1 MGLFINDSIPL
12 WICKRYHAGI
22 WKPELRLY
30 CTSLTVV
37 IVPIGLGICGAGLQ
51 YHLHYMVYA
60 VGVFVVAL
68 GTLIS
73 VPVATNYVAESFT
86 HYGTAST
93 LVMTFYRLSWGVAIP
108 FFIDSW
114 IVRVHLG
121 WVFGMAAFLTF
132 AAWFLVLLLLWKGQT
147 FRRWNL
153 MKNLA
158 SSEEGV
164 TVFEE

>member
-1 MGLFINDSIPL
+1 MGLLINDTIPL
-12 WICKRYHAGI
+12 WICKRYYGGI

-60 VGVFVVAL
+60 VGVFVVGV

-73 VPVATNYVAESFT
+73 VPVATNYVAECFT
-86 HYGTAST
+86 HHGTEST
-93 LVMTFYRLSWGVAIP
+93 LVMTFYRLSWGVVIP

-114 IVRVHLG
+114 ISKVQIG

-132 AAWFLVLLLLWKGQT
+132 AAWLLVVLVLWKGHML
-147 FRRWNL
+147 RGWSL
-153 MKNLA
+153 MKRSA
-158 SSEEGV
+158 SSEDGV
-164 TVFEE
+164 MVFEE